1 MTLRINHN
9 VSAINSH
16 RHLIQNTKAQDKNL
30 EKLSSGLRIN
40 RAADSPAGL
49 VISER
54 LRAELSGLK
63 QAIDN
68 SEQGISLM
76 QTAEGALEEVSRSLI
91 NIRQLAVASANSA
104 TNDDFM
110 LHANQEE
117 LENSLLQIDRVSKMA
132 TYGKKA
138 ILDGSM
144 GANGVTTGDYLDF
157 IEASESPVCW

>member
-1 MTLRINHN
+1 MTLRINNN
-9 VSAINSH
+9 VSALNAH
-16 RHLIQNTKAQDKNL
+16 RHLVTNTKAQSKNL

-54 LRAELSGLK
+54 LRSEISGLK
-63 QAIDN
+63 QSIDN
-68 SEQGISLM
+68 TEAGITLM

-110 LHANQEE
+110 THANQEE
-117 LENSLLQIDRVSKMA
+117 VENLSLIH
-132 TYGKKA
+132 
-138 ILDGSM
+138 I
-144 GANGVTTGDYLDF
+144 
-157 IEASESPVCW
+157 